1 MKRTF
6 LLQALIGA
14 VLLLGVTVYAGRLLG
29 AAGSAVRIDLGGRHP
44 ATVPAE
50 LRRFLRG
57 LDGELAATLFVSGR
71 DVMPSH
77 LRDVEE
83 TARALLEEMEDAAR
97 GRFSYRVIDPGL
109 SGAAGAR
116 YAASRRASPIRVRRV
131 VDDAESQ
138 AEIWS
143 SLVFSREGRPRRED
157 VLIQGIENAHLP
169 YLARLVAA
177 RLTAGESAPQA
188 SFALSAPPGYGKFPR
203 YLSQH
208 GPVVEIDVDGGG
220 FIPRDVDVLF
230 WLEPRRV
237 TRQHI
242 AELRR
247 FLASGR
253 TAVLAGSAY
262 RVGYSDGE
270 EGEVRFRVEG
280 MGSAWERLLEPF
292 GLEPVAD
299 LLMDRNSGPVT
310 VSVGGVQREV
320 DAPFHLR
327 NLPAFRDFRPFRT
340 PARGGLSFTAAS
352 PLRVDP
358 RRVAAA
364 GYQAHV
370 AATTTEHARVRP
382 LPEGE
387 FGLEDLTEDLRVPKQ
402 SLMVLLTPED
412 PWAGQLL
419 VLASASLFRDE
430 ILEQPGYGHA
440 VFVRDLAR
448 TFADPERLA
457 RLRVDRGLPAGL
469 PPLSGGARVGWRL
482 AVAGLVPL
490 LWVGLAVRSL
500 RGSIRPGGSRHR
512 RARGP
517 ALAAGVAVAAAAVV
531 FLALR
536 GPLSG
541 LSWDLTAAGVHTP
554 DDSVV
559 SDLRS
564 RVGRLKAELVLSLRS
579 QLPPGVRDVTDRLRE
594 ILSGAGVGVEVRH
607 PVEGRAAG
615 VPAFEVERVQRD
627 TSVTTEIHSGL
638 VLRQDSRSTTIP
650 RLDRHTGTHLDFLLA
665 AALKRLD
672 EGRAPVVTVV
682 SDLPRLSPAEAHE
695 DYQKKGLSAPQ
706 GVDVYARAKEL
717 LRQYG
722 YEVRHVPLREPVF
735 PERPGA
741 VIWFQPRR
749 DSTPVL
755 TWLSRHLA
763 GGGRAV
769 VAMQHFNIQQRQYRG
784 TGFGTV
790 HWPQP
795 QFQDFD
801 RYLEL
806 FGVEQVREVL
816 MDRSRHHLELAT
828 QVNRT
833 AVREYDPQRVALP
846 FLIRALGA
854 NHSSSSPV
862 TGRLGDLLFIW
873 GNRFRLDPSAL
884 GEAGLRAQ
892 VLATT
897 TDRAWSY
904 DWNGGFLKEEDLR
917 ETGGYLPGRQS
928 LALTLEGRFP
938 AVEAVETEGGG
949 TRLQV
954 VPVDGA
960 RDGWMLLLGSSE
972 MFKSHR
978 LFSAGFAH
986 DQLLLNA
993 AAMAALGPRMA
1004 ELQGRARAP
1013 ARGFPVQGGGDRA
1026 VWRLAVIGGAPLA
1039 LALVGLWRWRRSL
1052 HRGRRP

>member
-6 LLQALIGA
+6 LLQAFLAA
-14 VLLLGVTVYAGRLLG
+14 VLLFGITVYAGRLLG
-29 AAGSAVRIDLGGRHP
+29 AAGPAAHLDPGGRHP

-50 LRRFLRG
+50 LRRLLRG

-71 DVMPSH
+71 ERMPSH
-77 LRDVEE
+77 LRQVEE
-83 TARALLEEMEDAAR
+83 TARALLEEMEAAAA
-97 GRFSYRVIDPGL
+97 GRFSYRVVDPGL
-109 SGAAGAR
+109 SGPAGAR

-143 SLVFSREGRPRRED
+143 SLVFSRQGRPRRED
-157 VLIQGIENAHLP
+157 ILIQGIENAHLP
-169 YLARLVAA
+169 HLARLVSA
-177 RLTAGESAPQA
+177 RLAAGESAPQA
-188 SFALSAPPGYGKFPR
+188 AFAVSAPTGYGRFPR

-208 GPVVEIDVDGGG
+208 GPVLEIDVDAGG

-262 RVGYSDGE
+262 RVRYSAGE

-299 LLMDRNSGPVT
+299 LVMDRNAGPVT
-310 VSVGGVQREV
+310 VSVDGVEREV
-320 DAPFHLR
+320 EAPFHLR

-370 AATTTEHARVRP
+370 AATTTEHAWVRP

-387 FGLEDLTEDLRVPKQ
+387 FGLEDLPKALPVPKQ
-402 SLMVLLTPED
+402 NLMVLLTPED

-419 VLASASLFRDE
+419 VLASASPFRDE
-430 ILEQPGYGHA
+430 ILEQAGYGHA

-457 RLRVDRGLPAGL
+457 RQRVDRGRPASLPV
-469 PPLSGGARVGWRL
+469 LSGASRVGWRL

-490 LWVGLAVRSL
+490 LWAGLALRTL
-500 RGSIRPGGSRHR
+500 RGGVRLGGWYR
-512 RARGP
+512 RARGA
-517 ALAAGVAVAAAAVV
+517 ALLAGSAAVAVALL

-536 GPLSG
+536 GPLG
-541 LSWDLTAAGVHTP
+541 QVRWDLTAAGVHTP
-554 DDSVV
+554 DASVV
-559 SDLRS
+559 DALRN
-564 RVGRLKAELVLSLRS
+564 RAGELRAELVLSPRS
-579 QLPPGVRDVTDRLRE
+579 QLPPGVRAVADRLQAV
-594 ILSGAGVGVEVRH
+594 LSGAGVEVEVRR
-607 PVEGRAAG
+607 PVEGRAPP
-615 VPAFEVERVQRD
+615 VPAFEVERVRQD

-638 VLRQDSRSTTIP
+638 VLHQDGRSTTIP
-650 RLDRHTGTHLDFLLA
+650 RLDGHTGAHLDFLLA

-672 EGRAPVVTVV
+672 EGRAPVITVI

-706 GVDVYARAKEL
+706 GVDVHARAKQL
-717 LRQYG
+717 LREYG
-722 YEVRHVPLREPVF
+722 YDVRHVPLREPVF
-735 PERPGA
+735 PEHPGA

-763 GGGRAV
+763 RGGRAV

-801 RYLEL
+801 RYLRL

-816 MDRSRHHLELAT
+816 MDRSRHHLELDT
-828 QVNRT
+828 QVNRA

-846 FLIRALGA
+846 FLIRALGS

-873 GNRFRLDPSAL
+873 GNRFRVDAAAL
-884 GEAGLRAQ
+884 REAGLRAE

-904 DWNGGFLKEEDLR
+904 DWSGGWLPPETLR
-917 ETGGYLPGRQS
+917 GGGYLSGPQS

-938 AVEAVETEGGG
+938 AVETVDTEGGG
-949 TRLQV
+949 TRLQRQ
-954 VPVDGA
+954 PVDGA

-972 MFKSHR
+972 MFKNHR

-993 AAMAALGPRMA
+993 AAMVALGPRMT

-1013 ARGFPVQGGGDRA
+1013 ARGFPAPGAEARA
-1026 VWRLAVIGGAPLA
+1026 TWRLAVIGGAPLA
-1039 LALVGLWRWRRSL
+1039 LALVGLWRWRRSI
-1052 HRGRRP
+1052 HRRPRP

>member
-6 LLQALIGA
+6 LLQALAGA

-29 AAGSAVRIDLGGRHP
+29 AAGSAARVDLGGRHP

-50 LRRFLRG
+50 LRRLLRG

-71 DVMPSH
+71 ERMPSH
-77 LRDVEE
+77 LGKVGE
-83 TARALLEEMEDAAR
+83 TARDLLEEMEDAAG

-116 YAASRRASPIRVRRV
+116 YAASRRVSPIRVRRV
-131 VDDAESQ
+131 VDDTESQ

-143 SLVFSREGRPRRED
+143 SLVFSRQGRPRRED
-157 VLIQGIENAHLP
+157 VLVQGIENAHLP
-169 YLARLVAA
+169 HLSRLVTARLS
-177 RLTAGESAPQA
+177 AGESAPQA

-208 GPVVEIDVDGGG
+208 GPVVEIDVDAGG
-220 FIPRDVDVLF
+220 FIPGDVDVLF

-237 TRQHI
+237 TRRHI
-242 AELRR
+242 AGLRR

-262 RVGYSDGE
+262 RVGYSGGG

-292 GLEPVAD
+292 GLEPAAD

-352 PLRVDP
+352 PLRADP

-387 FGLEDLTEDLRVPKQ
+387 FGLEDLSAGLRVPKQ

-490 LWVGLAVRSL
+490 VWVVLALRTL
-500 RGSIRPGGSRHR
+500 RGGVRPGGARHR
-512 RARGP
+512 AARGP
-517 ALAAGVAVAAAAVV
+517 ALAAGAVVAVTAVV

-564 RVGRLKAELVLSLRS
+564 RAGKLRAEIVLSPRS

-594 ILSGAGVGVEVRH
+594 ILSGAGVQVEVRH
-607 PVEGRAAG
+607 PVEGRGSG

-638 VLRQDSRSTTIP
+638 VLHQDGRSTTIP
-650 RLDRHTGTHLDFLLA
+650 PPRPAHRRPPGLPPRRGPEAARRRARPRGHGGLRPAAPVAGRGPRGLPEEGSERAPGGGRLRPRQGAAAAVRVRGAARAAAGAGLPGAARSGDLVPAAAGLDAGPDLAEPAPCGRRACRGRHAALQHPAAPVPRHRLRHRALA
-665 AALKRLD
+665 AAAVPGLRPLP
-672 EGRAPVVTVV
+672 GALRRRAGPRGADGPQPPPPGARHPGEPDCRARVRPAAGGPALPDPRPRGQPHPVLA
-682 SDLPRLSPAEAHE
+682 DDRPARRPALHLGEPLPRRCRRP
-695 DYQKKGLSAPQ
+695 GRGRP
-706 GVDVYARAKEL
+706 ARA
-717 LRQYG
+717 G
-722 YEVRHVPLREPVF
+722 
-735 PERPGA
+735 PGH
-741 VIWFQPRR
+741 
-749 DSTPVL
+749 D
-755 TWLSRHLA
+755 H
-763 GGGRAV
+763 
-769 VAMQHFNIQQRQYRG
+769 
-784 TGFGTV
+784 
-790 HWPQP
+790 
-795 QFQDFD
+795 
-801 RYLEL
+801 
-806 FGVEQVREVL
+806 
-816 MDRSRHHLELAT
+816 
-828 QVNRT
+828 
-833 AVREYDPQRVALP
+833 
-846 FLIRALGA
+846 
-854 NHSSSSPV
+854 
-862 TGRLGDLLFIW
+862 
-873 GNRFRLDPSAL
+873 
-884 GEAGLRAQ
+884 
-892 VLATT
+892 
-897 TDRAWSY
+897 
-904 DWNGGFLKEEDLR
+904 
-917 ETGGYLPGRQS
+917 
-928 LALTLEGRFP
+928 
-938 AVEAVETEGGG
+938 G
-949 TRLQV
+949 TRLV
-954 VPVDGA
+954 LRLERRLPEGGDA
-960 RDGWMLLLGSSE
+960 PRDR
-972 MFKSHR
+972 R
-978 LFSAGFAH
+978 L
-986 DQLLLNA
+986 
-993 AAMAALGPRMA
+993 
-1004 ELQGRARAP
+1004 P
-1013 ARGFPVQGGGDRA
+1013 ARPAEPRPDPGGPLSRGGGGGDR
-1026 VWRLAVIGGAPLA
+1026 
-1039 LALVGLWRWRRSL
+1039 
-1052 HRGRRP
+1052 GRRHRPAGGSRRRGPGRLDAAPRLLGDVQEPPPLQRRLRPRPAVA